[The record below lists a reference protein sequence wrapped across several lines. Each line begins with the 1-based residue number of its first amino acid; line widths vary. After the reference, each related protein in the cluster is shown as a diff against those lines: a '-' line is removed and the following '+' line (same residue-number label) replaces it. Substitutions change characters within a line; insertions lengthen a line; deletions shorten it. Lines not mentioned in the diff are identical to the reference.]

1 MIDREKIIKGIEYCL
16 QYDRT
21 GKECIR
27 CPYSEE
33 CGTDAEPLLKDMLAY
48 MKAQEP
54 HVLTLEEMFELR
66 FDDVVYFEALRT
78 NFVIGGIII
87 DVIPRMPNGKIGLV
101 QFRHPQEPLNNAD
114 LEFYGKT
121 WRCWSARPTDEQRE
135 AVKWDD

>member
-1 MIDREKIIKGIEYCL
+1 MIDREKIKKGIDACL
-16 QYDRT
+16 YN
-21 GKECIR
+21 GNSCAS
-27 CPYSEE
+27 CPYDGEGEFSSD
-33 CGTDAEPLLKDMLAY
+33 CMSVLLGDMVEVLE
-48 MKAQEP
+48 AQEP

-87 DVIPRMPNGKIGLV
+87 DVIPRMPNGEIGLV
-101 QFRHPQEPLNNAD
+101 QFRHTQEPLNNAD

-135 AVKWDD
+135 VVKWDE